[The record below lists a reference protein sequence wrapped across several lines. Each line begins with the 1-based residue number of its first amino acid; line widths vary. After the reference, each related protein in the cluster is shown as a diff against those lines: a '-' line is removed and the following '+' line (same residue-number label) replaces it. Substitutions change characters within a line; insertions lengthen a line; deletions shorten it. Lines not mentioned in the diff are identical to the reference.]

1 MISKNHLHRT
11 KIIATC
17 GPATDSYEKMLEL
30 VEAGVNVFRFNFSHG
45 NHDSHLKFFNYVRKI
60 NKDLKYNIGILA
72 DLQGPKIRIGDV
84 EGDGVELISGT
95 QITLSCIEQKSNSEK
110 VFVSYPFL
118 ARDLKNGE
126 RILIDDGKLE
136 LTAGDVIDENS
147 ISAKVIHG
155 GILYSKKGVNLP
167 DSKLSVESITEKDKK
182 DLQFAVEQK
191 ANWIALSF
199 VRCAKDIRQLKLLIP
214 DSNEFKVIAKVEKP
228 EAVSNI
234 DDIITEADA
243 IMIARGDLG
252 IEVPLE
258 KMPLVQ
264 KQITRKCIEK
274 AKPVIVATQ
283 ILDSMIENPGPTRAE
298 TNDVANDIIDGA
310 DALMLSG
317 ETSVGKHPVKAIQ
330 TLKKITDFIEAN
342 AEIYNKELEPQLNSS
357 TYLSD
362 AICYNA
368 CKISAEIGAQAI
380 VGMTRSGYT
389 AFMVSSYR
397 PDSNIYIFTDNRAL
411 LNILSLVWGVK
422 GFYYDRFVS
431 TDETISDVVS
441 FLKEIKMLKSG
452 DVLVNTA
459 SMPMHK
465 QGKTNMLKVTKVE

>member
-1 MISKNHLHRT
+1 MISTNHLHRT

-45 NHDSHLKFFNYVRKI
+45 THDGHLKFFNYVRKI
-60 NKDLKYNIGILA
+60 NENMKYNIGILA
-72 DLQGPKIRIGDV
+72 DLQGPKIRIGNV
-84 EGDGVELISGT
+84 AGGKVELETGKSIV
-95 QITLSCIEQKSNSEK
+95 LSSIEQDSTADKLY
-110 VFVSYPFL
+110 VSYPSL
-118 ARDLKNGE
+118 SRDIKKGE

-136 LTAGDVIDENS
+136 LVSEGPVDENS
-147 ISAKVIHG
+147 ISAKVLFG
-155 GILYSKKGVNLP
+155 GTLSSKKGVNLP
-167 DSKLSVESITEKDKK
+167 DSDLSVASITEKDKA
-182 DLQFAVEQK
+182 DLKFAVEQK

-199 VRCAKDIRQLKLLIP
+199 VRKAEDIQELKSMIP
-214 DSNEFKVIAKVEKP
+214 NKNEFKVIAKIEKP
-228 EAVSNI
+228 EGVANI
-234 DDIITEADA
+234 DSIIQEADA

-264 KQITRKCIEK
+264 KQIIKKCICK

-283 ILDSMIENPGPTRAE
+283 ILESMVKNPSPTRAE
-298 TNDVANDIIDGA
+298 TNDVANDIMDGA

-317 ETSVGKHPVKAIQ
+317 ETSVGVNPVKAIK
-330 TLKKITDFIEAN
+330 TLKRITDYIESN
-342 AEIYNKELEPQLNSS
+342 AEIYNKNLLPQHSS
-357 TYLSD
+357 PSFLSD

-368 CKISAEIGAQAI
+368 SRIAAEINAQAI

-389 AFMVSSYR
+389 AFMISSYR
-397 PDSNIYIFTDNRAL
+397 PNSNIFIFTDNRAL

-422 GFYYDRFVS
+422 GFYYDKFVS
-431 TDETISDVVS
+431 TDETIFDVVD
-441 FLKEIKMLKSG
+441 FLKGVGMLKAG

-465 QGKTNMLKVTKVE
+465 QGKTNMLKVTKVD

>member
-17 GPATDSYEKMLEL
+17 GPASSTYEKMLEL

-45 NHDSHLKFFNYVRKI
+45 SHDGHKKLFENVFKI
-60 NKDLKYNIGILA
+60 NEQKKFNIGILA

-84 EGDGVELISGT
+84 ESDKVMLKSGAKIVLT
-95 QITLSCIEQKSNSEK
+95 CKEQNSTAEK
-110 VFVSYPFL
+110 VFVSYPYL
-118 ARDLKNGE
+118 SRDIKEGE

-136 LTAGDVIDENS
+136 LRAGKKIDKDTIYAIVE
-147 ISAKVIHG
+147 HG
-155 GILYSKKGVNLP
+155 GELSSKKGVNLP
-167 DSKLSVESITEKDKK
+167 DSDLSVASITEKDEE
-182 DLQFAVEQK
+182 DLAFAVEQG

-199 VRCAKDIRQLKLLIP
+199 VRKADDIKKLKSMIGKSNAIKVMAKI
-214 DSNEFKVIAKVEKP
+214 EKP
-228 EAVSNI
+228 EGVANI
-234 DDIITEADA
+234 EEIIEEADG

-252 IEVPLE
+252 IELPME
-258 KMPLVQ
+258 QMPLAQ
-264 KQITRKCIEK
+264 KQIIKKCICK
-274 AKPVIVATQ
+274 AKPVVVATQ
-283 ILDSMIENPGPTRAE
+283 ILDSMIEMPGPTRAE
-298 TNDVANDIIDGA
+298 INDVANDIMDGA

-317 ETSVGKHPVKAIQ
+317 ETSVGAYPVRAIQ
-330 TLKKITDFIEAN
+330 TLKKITDHIESN
-342 AEIYNKELEPQLNSS
+342 AEIYNKNLVPQKDSPS
-357 TYLSD
+357 YYSD

-368 CKISAEIGAQAI
+368 CKIASEIDAEAI

-397 PDSNIYIFTDNRAL
+397 PNSNIFIFTDNRAL

-422 GFYYDRFVS
+422 GFYYNKFVS
-431 TDETISDVVS
+431 TDETIFDVVD
-441 FLKEIKMLKSG
+441 FLKDVKMLKKD
-452 DVLVNTA
+452 DVLINTA

>member
-45 NHDSHLKFFNYVRKI
+45 DHSGHLKFFNYVKKI
-60 NKDLKYNIGILA
+60 NENLKYNIGILA
-72 DLQGPKIRIGDV
+72 DLQGPKIRIGEV
-84 EGDGVELISGT
+84 ENGGVHLISGSK
-95 QITLSCIEQKSNSEK
+95 ITLTCSPQKSNAEK
-110 VFVSYPFL
+110 VYVSYDFL
-118 ARDLKNGE
+118 ARDIRAGE

-136 LTAGDVIDENS
+136 LLAGEKIDKNS
-147 ISAKVIHG
+147 IEAKVLYG
-155 GILYSKKGVNLP
+155 GELFSRKGVNLP
-167 DSKLSVESITEKDKK
+167 DSDLSVASITDKDKA
-182 DLQFAVEQK
+182 DLKFAIEQE

-199 VRCAKDIRQLKLLIP
+199 VRKAKDIRELKSMIP
-214 DSNEFKVIAKVEKP
+214 DTNEFKVIAKIEKP
-228 EAVSNI
+228 EGVANI
-234 DDIITEADA
+234 DDIIVEADA

-258 KMPLVQ
+258 KMPLFQ
-264 KQITRKCIEK
+264 KQIIKKCIDK

-283 ILDSMIENPGPTRAE
+283 ILDSMIEMPTPTRAE
-298 TNDVANDIIDGA
+298 TNDVANDIMDGA

-330 TLKKITDFIEAN
+330 TLKKITDYIEAN
-342 AEIYNKELEPQLNSS
+342 AEIYNKNLVPQLTSKS
-357 TYLSD
+357 YLSD

-368 CKISAEIGAQAI
+368 SRIAAEIGAQAI

-389 AFMVSSYR
+389 AFMVSSFR
-397 PDSNIYIFTDNRAL
+397 PNSNIFIFTDNRAL

-422 GFYYDRFVS
+422 GFYYDKFVS
-431 TDETISDVVS
+431 TDETIFDVVE
-441 FLKEIKMLKSG
+441 FLKKIKMLKTG